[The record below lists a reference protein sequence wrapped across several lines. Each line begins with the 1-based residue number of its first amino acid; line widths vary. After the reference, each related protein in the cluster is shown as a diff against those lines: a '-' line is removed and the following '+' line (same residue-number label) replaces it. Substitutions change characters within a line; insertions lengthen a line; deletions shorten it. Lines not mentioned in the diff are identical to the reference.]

1 MPGRPRSFDTEEV
14 FDRAMQLFWSRGYE
28 ATSLEDLISTMGL
41 SKSSFYQTFGS
52 KQTLFEQCLVHYG
65 DMLAAETR
73 SALEKAPDAAT
84 FIRHALN
91 MVADETQGVVSRR
104 GCLLMNTAA
113 ECAQRDKQIALCV
126 TKGINTLTDVLEDA
140 VCTAQH
146 EGSIRKNRAPA
157 TLASYLI
164 TTISGLKT
172 MVKAGASK
180 KQVLAVAKVALEGLG
195 LE

>member
-14 FDRAMQLFWSRGYE
+14 FNQAMNLFWSQGYE

-65 DMLAAETR
+65 DWLAAETR
-73 SALEKAPDAAT
+73 SALNNAPDAAT
-84 FIRHALN
+84 FIRHALI
-91 MVADETQGVVSRR
+91 MVADEAQGVMSRR

-113 ECAQRDKQIALCV
+113 ECAQRDPQIARCV
-126 TKGINTLTDVLEDA
+126 KKGVNALTDVLEDA
-140 VCTAQH
+140 VRIAQH
-146 EGSIRKNRAPA
+146 EGNITTVTDPA
-157 TLASYLI
+157 VVASYLV

-180 KQVLAVAKVALEGLG
+180 NQALAVAKVALEGLG
-195 LE
+195 IN